1 MALIFLVMVEV
12 KTCITGFYNRRKQN
26 EDHKRLIFFLTGKI
40 DLQTELTHEQHW
52 NLKLFGFRE

>member
-26 EDHKRLIFFLTGKI
+26 EDHKRLIFFLTGKTG
-40 DLQTELTHEQHW
+40 LQTQIIFEKNW
-52 NLKLFGFRE
+52 NQIYFFC